1 MVCGCGNMSLMDFLD
16 PQYKKR
22 HSIILIVG
30 QGLVGLAVVI
40 AAVLL
45 VLKAYGFDVD
55 RKTGKVV
62 QNGLVYVDS
71 APDKAD
77 ILINGKPHQD
87 ETNTRFTLPAGM
99 YSVELNKSDYRTWK
113 KQFELEGSSVE
124 RFTYPM
130 LIPKDLKSKSIDT
143 SANIGYLYSQSPD
156 RKWMVAS
163 DSPDLTTMKEYNLS
177 DLTNTQT
184 PKIRTFAIPA
194 GVLEKSPTSKFEVV
208 DWSNNNASFL
218 VRHTFDGKI
227 EYALLNR
234 DEPTKSFNLKS
245 VGYSTGE
252 VLLLDKS
259 AEKFLIHNKVDGALN
274 MIDVKAKKNTSLLT
288 GVLSYKSHGDNKII
302 YSHLSPSDKTKARIT
317 LIDGDKSYDVKDIP
331 LSENIPLDI
340 ASFQDK
346 WYIAIG
352 SDKEGKTYLYE
363 NFVDKYKH
371 DPLGKVGPI
380 RVLKNNITSP
390 LKIGFSKNVR
400 FIASFSG
407 DDVSVYDI
415 EDKRSYR
422 YKLNMQF
429 PVGDY
434 PLWMD
439 GHRLSVS
446 SAGSAVVVEF
456 DGANAQTLTTASSNK
471 NIFFDRDYERYYVFD
486 RSSDPTKFEVKEV
499 NLRTDKDL

>member
-1 MVCGCGNMSLMDFLD
+1 MSLMDFLD
-16 PQYKKR
+16 PEYKKR
-22 HSIILIVG
+22 HSIILIIG
-30 QGLVGLAVVI
+30 QGLVGLAVII
-40 AAVLL
+40 AAILL
-45 VLKAYGFDVD
+45 VLKAYGFDLD

-77 ILINGKPHQD
+77 ITINGKAHQD
-87 ETNTRFTLPAGM
+87 RTNTRFTLPAGG

-113 KQFELEGSSVE
+113 KQFELEGSAVE

-130 LIPKDLKSKSIDT
+130 LVPKDLKTKSID
-143 SANIGYLYSQSPD
+143 SGANLGYLFSQSPD
-156 RKWMVAS
+156 RKWVVAS
-163 DSPDLTTMKEYNLS
+163 DSPDLATMKEYNLS
-177 DLTNTQT
+177 DLTNTQA
-184 PKIRTFAIPA
+184 PKIRTFTIPS
-194 GVLEKSPTSKFEVV
+194 GVLEKSSTSKFEVV

-234 DEPTKSFNLKS
+234 DEPAKSLNLKS
-245 VGYSTGE
+245 VGYSAGE

-259 AEKFLIHNKVDGALN
+259 AEKFIVHNKTDGSLFV
-274 MIDVKAKKNTSLLT
+274 IDSKAKKNFQLLS

-302 YSHLSPSDKTKARIT
+302 YSHVSPTDKSKARVT
-317 LIDGDKSYDVKDIP
+317 LLDGDKSYDIREIP
-331 LSENIPLDI
+331 LSDNMPLDI

-346 WYIAIG
+346 WYIAVG
-352 SDKEGKTYLYE
+352 SEKEGKTYLYE
-363 NFVDKYKH
+363 NFVSKYKQ
-371 DPLGKVGPI
+371 DPLGKVSPI
-380 RVLKNNITSP
+380 RVLKSNITSP

-429 PVGDY
+429 PAGDY

-446 SAGSAVVVEF
+446 SGGNAVIVEF
-456 DGANAQTLTTASSNK
+456 DGANPQTLTAASSNK

-486 RSSDPTKFEVKEV
+486 KSSDPAKFEVKEI
-499 NLRTDKDL
+499 NLRTDQDL